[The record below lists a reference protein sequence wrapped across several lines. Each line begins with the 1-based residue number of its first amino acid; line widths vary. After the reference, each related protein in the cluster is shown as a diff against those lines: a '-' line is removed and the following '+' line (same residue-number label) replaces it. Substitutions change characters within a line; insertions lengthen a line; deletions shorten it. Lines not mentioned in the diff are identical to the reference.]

1 MRCSEHMFI
10 SFTTYCCQQFSV
22 NRKTGLLS
30 AAVPRFPVYLLK
42 YRYIFTACNTKLLK
56 LSDRREHAQFKRT
69 DYLVVHINTPA
80 YCSSKIIKVSYYCT
94 YPFVQFF
101 AEHTY
106 LPGVN
111 RKLLLPPAI
120 GYSPEE
126 GNKCSRSSN
135 NNPFLYTILYQ
146 CAVHFKCRT

>member
-56 LSDRREHAQFKRT
+56 
-69 DYLVVHINTPA
+69 
-80 YCSSKIIKVSYYCT
+80 VSYYCT

-135 NNPFLYTILYQ
+135 NKPFLYTILYQ